1 LSVTWND
8 VRRIG
13 LTFDNVEVST
23 SYGTPALKQKK
34 KLLIRLK
41 EDGET
46 IVAIIGFDNRD
57 MLMEI
62 DTKTFF
68 TTDHYN
74 GYPSVLVRLARITR
88 DQARDVIAMA
98 VKHRSQATGHRSRDR
113 SQVAGR
119 RSQGKKNT

>member
-1 LSVTWND
+1 MSVSWND
-8 VRRIG
+8 VRKIG
-13 LTFDNVEVST
+13 LTFENVEEAT

-46 IVAIIGFDNRD
+46 MVAIVGFDNRD

-62 DTKTFF
+62 DPKTYF
-68 TTDHYN
+68 TTDHYH

-88 DQARDVIAMA
+88 EQARDVIAMA
-98 VKHRSQATGHRSRDR
+98 VKHRLSPRRG
-113 SQVAGR
+113 GR
-119 RSQGKKNT
+119 PRPPAAR

>member
-1 LSVTWND
+1 MSVTWND
-8 VRRIG
+8 VRKIG
-13 LTFDNVEVST
+13 LTFDNVEESR

-46 IVAIIGFDNRD
+46 IVAIVGFDNRD

-62 DTKTFF
+62 DPKTFF
-68 TTDHYN
+68 TTDHYH

-88 DQARDVIAMA
+88 HQARDVIAMA
-98 VKHRSQATGHRSRDR
+98 VAHRATNSPRRPKAARSRG
-113 SQVAGR
+113 A
-119 RSQGKKNT
+119 